1 MAVTVLR
8 AGRSAGLCGALVLAL
23 TLTGCDP
30 LPDWAKTRIDWAK
43 ERLAQWTAPRQ
54 EAPPGGPAQG
64 GPPPAPQVTVAV
76 PVVRSVTDYDEFTGR
91 FEASQR
97 VDIRARVS
105 GYLASV
111 HFKDGQLVRQ
121 GDLLF
126 VIDQRPYEIALAQ
139 ARAQVASVQASL
151 ALATADVERAEP
163 LFRSHTMSQR
173 DFETRQ
179 TTQRQALG
187 ALQSAQAAQR
197 TAELNLEFT
206 QIRAPIAGRVSNR
219 RVDVGNLVSGGDANS
234 TLLTTLVAVDPI
246 YFTFEGSEADYLKYT
261 RLISR
266 AERLAADRIK
276 TPVSVKLADE
286 RNWAHDGHLDFV
298 DNALAT
304 GTATIRVRA
313 VVPNPNAL
321 LAPGLF
327 GRVRVPGSQPYDA
340 VLVPDAAIV
349 SDQARKV
356 VYTLGPD
363 DVVTAQP
370 VALGQ
375 LHDGLRAVREGLN
388 SDTRI
393 VIDGLLRVRPGQ
405 KVAPKPGTIDAS
417 ARQEASR

>member
-1 MAVTVLR
+1 
-8 AGRSAGLCGALVLAL
+8 
-23 TLTGCDP
+23 
-30 LPDWAKTRIDWAK
+30 
-43 ERLAQWTAPRQ
+43 
-54 EAPPGGPAQG
+54 
-64 GPPPAPQVTVAV
+64 VAT
-76 PVVRSVTDYDEFTGR
+76 PVVRNVTDYDEFTGR

-97 VDIRARVS
+97 VEIRARVS

-111 HFKDGQLVRQ
+111 NFKDGQLVRQ

-139 ARAQVASVQASL
+139 ARAQVASAQASL

-187 ALQSAQAAQR
+187 SLQAAQATQR
-197 TAELNLEFT
+197 SAELNLEFT
-206 QIRAPIAGRVSNR
+206 QIRAPITGRVSNR
-219 RVDVGNLVSGGDANS
+219 RVDIGNLVSGGDANS

-266 AERLAADRIK
+266 AERLSADRIK
-276 TPVSVKLADE
+276 TPVFVKLADE
-286 RNWAHDGHLDFV
+286 RNWTHEGHLDFV
-298 DNALAT
+298 DNALST

-313 VVPNPNAL
+313 VIPNPNAL

-327 GRVRVPGSQPYDA
+327 GRIRVPASQQPSEA

-356 VYTLGPD
+356 VYALGPD
-363 DVVTAQP
+363 DTVTAQP

-375 LHDGLRAVREGLN
+375 LHDGLRAVEGLKP
-388 SDTRI
+388 DTRI

-405 KVAPKPGTIDAS
+405 KVNPKPGTIEPGA
-417 ARQEASR
+417 APRQEAAR